1 MNYTEREIDAIKQ
14 KAYDKGRVEG
24 VIFALL
30 IIIIFSIL
38 INKIN

>member
-14 KAYDKGRVEG
+14 KAHDKGRVEG

-38 INKIN
+38 INKID

>member
-1 MNYTEREIDAIKQ
+1 MNYTEREIDVVKQ

-30 IIIIFSIL
+30 IVIIFL
-38 INKIN
+38 IIFNKIN

>member
-14 KAYDKGRVEG
+14 KAYDKGRIEG
-24 VIFALL
+24 VIFTLL

-38 INKIN
+38 INKID

>member
-1 MNYTEREIDAIKQ
+1 MNYTEREIDVIKQ

-30 IIIIFSIL
+30 IIIIFSML
-38 INKIN
+38 INKID